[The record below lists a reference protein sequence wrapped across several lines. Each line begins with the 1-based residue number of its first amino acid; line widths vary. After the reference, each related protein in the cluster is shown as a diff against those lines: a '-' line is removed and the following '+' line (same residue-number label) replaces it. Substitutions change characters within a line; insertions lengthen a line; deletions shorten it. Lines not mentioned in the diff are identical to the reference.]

1 MEATKNQPDT
11 VFHKIMRKELPA
23 TFVYE
28 DDTCFAIKDLN
39 PVAPIHYL
47 IIPRKTLQNL
57 SKVEEED
64 EPILG
69 HLLYVASKLAKQEK
83 LDDGYRI
90 CMNTNAHACQTVYQ
104 MHVHLIGGRQLSMEF
119 AWWSNRLNQT

>member
-1 MEATKNQPDT
+1 MAAENQDT

-28 DDTCFAIKDLN
+28 DDTCIAIKDMY
-39 PVAPIHYL
+39 PVAPVHYL
-47 IIPRKTLQNL
+47 IIPRKTIANL
-57 SKVEEED
+57 EKAEQED

-83 LDDGYRI
+83 LDNGYRI
-90 CMNTNAHACQTVYQ
+90 CINTNHEACQTVYQ
-104 MHVHLIGGRQLSMEF
+104 LHVHLVGGKQLSTQF
-119 AWWSNRLNQT
+119 A

>member
-1 MEATKNQPDT
+1 MAADSQPQDT

-28 DDTCFAIKDLN
+28 DDICFAIKDMHPIA
-39 PVAPIHYL
+39 PVHYL
-47 IIPRKTLQNL
+47 VIPRKTIANL

-69 HLLYVASKLAKQEK
+69 HLLCVASKLAKQEK
-83 LDDGYRI
+83 LDDGFRI
-90 CMNTNAHACQTVYQ
+90 AINTNQHACQTVYQ
-104 MHVHLIGGRQLSMEF
+104 LHVHLIGGRQLSLEL
-119 AWWSNRLNQT
+119 A

>member
-1 MEATKNQPDT
+1 MAAQNQADDT
-11 VFHKIMRKELPA
+11 IFHKIMRKECPA

-28 DDTCFAIKDLN
+28 DETCVAIKDVN

-47 IIPRKTLQNL
+47 IIPRKTIKNL
-57 SKVEEED
+57 AHVEEAD

-83 LDDGYRI
+83 LDDGFRI
-90 CMNTNAHACQTVYQ
+90 CVNTNHQACQTVYQ
-104 MHVHLIGGRQLSMEF
+104 LHVHLIGGKQLSVEF
-119 AWWSNRLNQT
+119 A

>member
-1 MEATKNQPDT
+1 MEAGKTQQDT

-39 PVAPIHYL
+39 PVAPVHYL
-47 IIPRKTLQNL
+47 IIPKKTIPNL
-57 SKVEEED
+57 GSVEEAD

-69 HLLYVASKLAKQEK
+69 HLLFVAHKLAKQEK
-83 LDDGYRI
+83 LDDGFRVVA
-90 CMNTNAHACQTVYQ
+90 NTNHNACQTVYQ
-104 MHVHLIGGRQLSMEF
+104 LHIHLIGGRQLSVQF
-119 AWWSNRLNQT
+119 A

>member
-1 MEATKNQPDT
+1 MAAEGKENT

-47 IIPRKTLQNL
+47 IIPRKTIANL
-57 SKVEEED
+57 AQAEEGD
-64 EPILG
+64 KPILG

-90 CMNTNAHACQTVYQ
+90 CLNTNAHGCQTVYQ
-104 MHVHLIGGRQLSMEF
+104 LHVHLIGGKQLSWTF
-119 AWWSNRLNQT
+119 A

>member
-1 MEATKNQPDT
+1 MAEEDT

-28 DDTCFAIKDLN
+28 DDTCVAIKDLN

-47 IIPRKTLQNL
+47 IIPRKTITNL
-57 SKVEEED
+57 AKVEPAD

-69 HLLYVASKLAKQEK
+69 HLLYVASKLAKQEN
-83 LDDGYRI
+83 LGDGYRI
-90 CMNTNAHACQTVYQ
+90 CINTNHHACQTVFQ
-104 MHVHLIGGRQLSMEF
+104 LHVHLIGGKQLSVSF
-119 AWWSNRLNQT
+119 A

>member
-1 MEATKNQPDT
+1 MAAQGQEDT

-28 DDTCFAIKDLN
+28 DDSCIAIKDLN

-47 IIPRKTLQNL
+47 IIPRKTIANL
-57 SKVEEED
+57 AKVEEAD

-69 HLLYVASKLAKQEK
+69 HLLHVASKLAKQEK

-90 CMNTNAHACQTVYQ
+90 AINTNHHACQTVYQ
-104 MHVHLIGGRQLSMEF
+104 LHVHLIGGKQLSLEF
-119 AWWSNRLNQT
+119 A

>member
-1 MEATKNQPDT
+1 MAAQGQDET

-39 PVAPIHYL
+39 PVAPVHYL
-47 IIPRKTLQNL
+47 IIPRKTIANL
-57 SKVEEED
+57 AKAEEAD

-90 CMNTNAHACQTVYQ
+90 AINTNAHACQTVYQ
-104 MHVHLIGGRQLSMEF
+104 LHVHLIGGRQLSVQF
-119 AWWSNRLNQT
+119 A

>member
-1 MEATKNQPDT
+1 MSAEKQQEDT

-28 DDTCFAIKDLN
+28 DDQCFAIKDLN

-47 IIPRKTLQNL
+47 VIPRKTIKNL
-57 SKVEEED
+57 AQAESED
-64 EPILG
+64 EPVLG

-90 CMNTNAHACQTVYQ
+90 CINTNAHACQTVYQ
-104 MHVHLIGGRQLSMEF
+104 LHVHLIGGKQLSVEF
-119 AWWSNRLNQT
+119 A